1 MTLHYFL
8 LLICGAAAGGFLS
21 GLAGFGTALFSL
33 GFWLQ
38 IMTPTEAVSLAVVM
52 AVISGIPGVWM
63 IRKTMLDNMSRL
75 LRFSVPAVVG
85 VPLGIVMLS
94 AINPVFLK
102 LVIACFLI
110 LYGGFFAFRK
120 NLPKLQRP
128 TPLIDAVVGFTGG
141 VLGGSTGLSGALPT
155 MWCAMRPWTKQET
168 RAVLQPFN
176 VLILVFAASLFAV
189 KGIYDSAALMRIA
202 IACPVTICFAFIGMA
217 IFRRLSDDHFRRLLI
232 ALMLLSG
239 LVLMTREWLL

>member
-1 MTLHYFL
+1 M
-8 LLICGAAAGGFLS
+8 
-21 GLAGFGTALFSL
+21 
-33 GFWLQ
+33 
-38 IMTPTEAVSLAVVM
+38 AVVM

-63 IRKTMLDNMSRL
+63 IRNTMLDNMSRL
-75 LRFSVPAVVG
+75 LRFSVPALVG
-85 VPLGIVMLS
+85 VPLGIAMLS

-102 LVIACFLI
+102 LVIASFLI

-120 NLPKLQRP
+120 NLPKIQRP
-128 TPLIDAVVGFTGG
+128 TPLIDAVVGFSGG
-141 VLGGSTGLSGALPT
+141 LLGGSTGLSGGVPT

-232 ALMLLSG
+232 ALMLVSG